1 MTSEQPPPEAEED
14 PFKDSDEWIAA
25 EARQLFRALC
35 AYDSKAIEVCTC
47 YLEDYLVKTFRR
59 HLRGRPR
66 WDIEGL
72 WFDGLDALDFA
83 TGGASSGLRITAWLR
98 CVATRGDDE
107 DWWREPFEFELRLDH
122 RTGELQ
128 GYRFRVGDHRPR
140 TDKMMVGLEIGMSKR
155 IELEPFRI
163 VDLLY
168 EEPKP
173 VGDWLEEIVR
183 GQFPVEGQDA

>member
-1 MTSEQPPPEAEED
+1 MTDEQPPSEAEED

-25 EARQLFRALC
+25 EARQLFRALS
-35 AYDSKAIEVCTC
+35 AYDVKAIEICLL
-47 YLEDYLVKTFRR
+47 YLCDFLAKTLRR
-59 HLRGRPR
+59 HLRGLLR
-66 WDIEGL
+66 WDIKGL
-72 WFDGLDALDFA
+72 WFDGLDAPDFA
-83 TGGASSGLRITAWLR
+83 AESASTLRITAWLR
-98 CVATRGDDE
+98 CVATRDDDE
-107 DWWREPFEFELRLDH
+107 DWWREPFEFELRLIP
-122 RTGELQ
+122 RTGEFQ